1 MDRKCS
7 SASGTMMNS
16 KKLIRKGLIIPSHY
30 TNLNKKSNLKPVVI
44 WQRNE
49 TGPNCIIFLI
59 WQFER

>member
-16 KKLIRKGLIIPSHY
+16 KKLIRKGLVIPSHY

-49 TGPNCIIFLI
+49 ISSDIFH
-59 WQFER
+59 F